1 MQFKTKLRAIA
12 LCCGLS
18 AMGSSYAAAMLFN
31 SAHDTHTI
39 LYSASANGATLSA
52 TVQFTLE
59 SVSAKQASF
68 GVKVSNNS
76 FGPGSNRL
84 MSFGIDIVSPALS
97 SVSANGGWGA
107 SRNANFPSFGTVDL
121 CVWDG
126 LYCGGGTLFDGV
138 REGNDELFSL
148 TLKTK
153 GNFLTSGIEF
163 TGPYTVKFQ
172 GVGLWPESAE
182 FAGCV
187 AGTANCGMS
196 TTAQVPEPASIAL
209 LGLGLLGAA
218 VARRRRK
225 A

>member
-1 MQFKTKLRAIA
+1 MPFNTTFRALA

-18 AMGSSYAAAMLFN
+18 AMGSSHAAAMLFD
-31 SAHDTHTI
+31 SQYDTHTI
-39 LYSASANGATLSA
+39 LYSSTANGATLSA
-52 TVQFTLE
+52 TVEFTLD
-59 SVSAKQASF
+59 SLSAKQATF
-68 GVKVSNNS
+68 GVKVSNHS

-107 SRNANFPSFGTVDL
+107 SRNTHFPSFGTVDL

-126 LYCGGGTLFDGV
+126 LYCGSGTLFDGV
-138 REGNDELFSL
+138 REGKDEMFSL

-172 GVGLWPESAE
+172 GVGFWPESAE

-187 AGTANCGMS
+187 AGTPHCGIS
-196 TTAQVPEPASIAL
+196 PASQVPEPATIAL
-209 LGLGLLGAA
+209 LGLGLIGAS
-218 VARRRRK
+218 VARRRR